1 MNITILLYSII
12 VITLVLLGGNVKTVT
27 SGLQLPSIYP
37 PAYLFGLIWTILFF
51 IFGIFLYYATDPLQ
65 YIGIIYFIFVLLWT
79 PLFVRTKSIAVGF
92 YYLAFIV
99 ILTIILYILTIKYSH
114 PYPWILIPQ
123 VVWILF
129 ATILSYLLYK
139 IN

>member
-1 MNITILLYSII
+1 MNLIILLYSII
-12 VITLVLLGGNVKTVT
+12 VVILVLLGGNVNTVT
-27 SGLQLPSIYP
+27 SGLKLPSIYP
-37 PAYLFGLIWTILFF
+37 PTYLFGLVWTILFF

-65 YIGIIYFIFVLLWT
+65 YIGILYFTFVLLWT
-79 PLFVRTKSIAVGF
+79 PLFVRTKSTVVGF
-92 YYLAFIV
+92 YYLVFII
-99 ILTIILYILTIKYSH
+99 ILTIILYILSITYSH

-123 VVWILF
+123 SVWILF